1 MKKLLA
7 LILTL
12 MLLLPAVSLAEHT
25 AADGATI
32 TVTGSAVVTLQAD
45 YAQVSVGVSTSAK
58 TVDEASQKNSAA
70 IHTVIA
76 ALKAAGVKEEDIAT
90 SNYSVHA
97 EYDYGSLGGQKLSGY
112 NVTNQLNV
120 IIRDMEHIGA
130 TLDKATAA
138 GANNIYNIQF
148 LSTKADE
155 AQDEATAYAVQDAMR
170 RAKLLAE
177 AAGLTLGSIVSISDS
192 TGGYA
197 VVTRSYKSTL
207 DAVAGNSILPDD
219 ASVSA
224 NVTIVFE
231 LTAAAD
237 TAVTTFYLADNTS
250 YFTWVRSQHGC
261 DKIVGP
267 VLTAED
273 ALHQAQALW
282 TEAFEKYAVTGSQ
295 SSIAY
300 DPVEG
305 VWFVKSPMPADTMGG
320 TAKALINAADG
331 QVLAL
336 WHEK

>member
-12 MLLLPAVSLAEHT
+12 MLALPGIALAET
-25 AADGATI
+25 AAADGATI
-32 TVTGSAVVTLQAD
+32 TVTGSAVVTLEAN

-58 TVDEASQKNSAA
+58 TVDEASKQNAEA
-70 IHTVIA
+70 IHTVIE
-76 ALKAAGVKEEDIAT
+76 ALKAAGVKEDDIAT

-97 EYDYGSLGGQKLSGY
+97 EYDYSSLGGQKLSGY

-120 IIRDMEHIGA
+120 IIRDMAHIGA

-177 AAGLTLGSIVSISDS
+177 AAGLQMGNIVSISDS

-207 DAVAGNSILPDD
+207 DAAAGNSILPDD

-224 NVTIVFE
+224 SVTIVFE
-231 LTAAAD
+231 L
-237 TAVTTFYLADNTS
+237 
-250 YFTWVRSQHGC
+250 R
-261 DKIVGP
+261 
-267 VLTAED
+267 
-273 ALHQAQALW
+273 
-282 TEAFEKYAVTGSQ
+282 
-295 SSIAY
+295 
-300 DPVEG
+300 
-305 VWFVKSPMPADTMGG
+305 
-320 TAKALINAADG
+320 
-331 QVLAL
+331 
-336 WHEK
+336 